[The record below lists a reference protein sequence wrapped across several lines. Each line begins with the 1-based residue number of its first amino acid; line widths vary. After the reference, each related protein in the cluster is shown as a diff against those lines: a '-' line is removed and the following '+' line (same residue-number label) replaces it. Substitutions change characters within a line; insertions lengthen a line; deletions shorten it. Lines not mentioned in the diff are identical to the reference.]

1 MGLFRSSRDN
11 PGRTLRLEGG
21 TGEGEAT
28 LVAVGTRI
36 EGLLTGTTE
45 VILAG
50 EVAGEVRL
58 EGALTV
64 ATSGRVT
71 GPVSARRVQIAGRVG
86 GDVRG
91 AERVELLAG
100 GSVEGTVT
108 APRVVVEEGGFLSG
122 KVEMG
127 GEEPA
132 GGDGRKGSAGGKPP
146 GAGGKGAG
154 AAREESAG

>member
-11 PGRTLRLEGG
+11 PGRTPRLEGG

-36 EGLLTGTTE
+36 EGLLAGTTE

-71 GPVSARRVQIAGRVG
+71 GPVSARRVRIAGRVG

-100 GSVEGTVT
+100 GSVEGTIM

-132 GGDGRKGSAGGKPP
+132 GGEGRQRGAAAKAAG
-146 GAGGKGAG
+146 ASAG
-154 AAREESAG
+154 AAKEESSA